1 MQKSDG
7 NKAEEYANYIMENV
21 PTSAILCQLAEEC
34 SELSQAAL
42 KLVRVIDGVNPTTV
56 SKQAAIDNLWEE
68 VADVNVCLFCIRDFF
83 DSRTFLNVERW
94 KREKIERWA
103 KRLAKTNKS

>member
-1 MQKSDG
+1 MQKSAG

-42 KLVRVIDGVNPTTV
+42 KLVRVIDGVNPTTIT
-56 SKQAAIDNLWEE
+56 KQTAIENLWEE
-68 VADVNVCLFCIRDFF
+68 IADVNVCLFCLREFINDK
-83 DSRTFLNVERW
+83 TFLNVEIW

-103 KRLAKTNKS
+103 KRLAKIGKS

>member
-1 MQKSDG
+1 MQKSVG
-7 NKAEEYANYIMENV
+7 NKVEEYVNYIMENV

-56 SKQAAIDNLWEE
+56 SEQEAIDNLWEE
-68 VADVNVCLFCIRDFF
+68 VADINVCLFCLRDFV
-83 DSRTFLNVERW
+83 DEKTFLNVEHW
-94 KREKIERWA
+94 KRKKIERWA
-103 KRLAKTNKS
+103 KRLESVKE